1 MMVVVD
7 ARDKPI
13 NIGYHVRYVRT
24 GTVGEVIELKLEDD
38 VGWVRLDK
46 TGLWYVSNLLEVLD
60 EKDLKE
66 KRVYGEDKE
75 VDIDSIKDKA
85 LDLENIELDS
95 NVAEGGG

>member
-1 MMVVVD
+1 MVVLD

-13 NIGYHVRYVRT
+13 NIDFQVRYVNT
-24 GTVGEVIELKLEDD
+24 GTIGKVIELKLEDD
-38 VGWVRLDK
+38 IGWVKLDK

-66 KRVYGEDKE
+66 TREFGEKE
-75 VDIDSIKDKA
+75 VDIDTIKDKA
-85 LDLENIELDS
+85 LDLENIELNS

>member
-1 MMVVVD
+1 MVVVD

-13 NIGYHVRYVRT
+13 NIGYQVRYVNT
-24 GTVGEVIELKLEDD
+24 GTIGEVIELKLEDD

-60 EKDLKE
+60 EKDLKQ
-66 KRVYGEDKE
+66 KRIYGEDKE
-75 VDIDSIKDKA
+75 VDIDAIKDNA
-85 LDLENIELDS
+85 LDLENIELNS

>member
-1 MMVVVD
+1 MVVLD
-7 ARDKPI
+7 AREKPI
-13 NIGYHVRYVRT
+13 NIGFQVRYINT
-24 GTVGEVIELKLEDD
+24 GTIGEVIELKLEDD

-66 KRVYGEDKE
+66 KRSYGEDKD
-75 VDIDSIKDKA
+75 VDIDAIKEGA

>member
-1 MMVVVD
+1 MVVVD

-13 NIGYHVRYVRT
+13 NIGFHVRYVKT
-24 GTVGEVIELKLEDD
+24 GTIGEVTELKLDND
-38 VGWVRLDK
+38 VGWAKLDK
-46 TGLWYVSNLLEVLD
+46 TDLWYVSNLLEVLD

-66 KRVYGEDKE
+66 KRIYGEDKE
-75 VDIDSIKDKA
+75 VDIDAIKDNA